1 MGIVTKGANGLFL
14 GKVGFMVSYMLNGQQ
29 VVRSM
34 PDRQKRK
41 PTPLAHI
48 NQMRMKV
55 SSQFLRPLKHILKF
69 GYQHIAPTGSR
80 VGTFQ
85 TAQSY
90 VFKNALDYHED
101 GMPYVNP
108 EKVLVFRG
116 ELSPPEDLTVT
127 RNGNV
132 LDFSWKAS
140 HDGILI
146 ILAYKEGTN
155 FITFNEHGPQAE
167 AGSYSW
173 DANLNEPVHI
183 YAGFYHIIGNK
194 LSDSVYGGLV

>member
-34 PDRQKRK
+34 PDRPKRK
-41 PTPLAHI
+41 PTPLALI
-48 NQMRMKV
+48 NQTRMKV
-55 SSQFLRPLKHILKF
+55 SSQFLRPLKHILEF
-69 GYQHIAPTGSR
+69 GYQYIAPKGSR

-85 TAQSY
+85 AAQSY

-116 ELSPPEDLTVT
+116 PLAPPQNLTVS
-127 RNGNV
+127 RDGNV
-132 LDFSWKAS
+132 LNFSWLVS
-140 HDGILI
+140 DNSILVL
-146 ILAYKEGTN
+146 LAYSEDSGLTL
-155 FITFNEHGPQAE
+155 FNEHGPKAE
-167 AGSYSW
+167 AGNFSW
-173 DANLNEPVHI
+173 DTKVNEPAHI
-183 YAGFYHIIGNK
+183 YASYYHMIGNK
-194 LSDSVYGGLV
+194 LSDSVYVGLA